1 MGNLP
6 QVRIAAAQ
14 LPMRPAINSMSTA
27 NAAQQALIA
36 GVINIVLGTVFLTVG
51 ATACA
56 IAAIRWHRGSSHPV
70 MVGNFQWAL
79 RLPKTRTH
87 ADHSRGP
94 AALVDVGRPHSE
106 AGQSRICPAAVE
118 SLQRRKSRTISRA
131 VPNFMGRN
139 LRSKAEL
146 AIGPPSKSAAHGH
159 LGSRANFRRILC
171 SFQFFYFPNFFTFAG
186 ISSKSLYPSNFALS
200 DSERCFQSHESVT

>member
-1 MGNLP
+1 MQLELIHRVIAVLAGEREDSLRCRLVGNLP

-36 GVINIVLGTVFLTVG
+36 GVINIVLGTGFLTVG

-118 SLQRRKSRTISRA
+118 SPPTTKIEN
-131 VPNFMGRN
+131 NF
-139 LRSKAEL
+139 
-146 AIGPPSKSAAHGH
+146 
-159 LGSRANFRRILC
+159 
-171 SFQFFYFPNFFTFAG
+171 
-186 ISSKSLYPSNFALS
+186 
-200 DSERCFQSHESVT
+200 